1 MANDEWQ
8 SIALKAYPPPEV
20 KTKEKKIKNLGSR
33 FPGAGRGVEAQ
44 SDGHV
49 EGQKK
54 SSVEV
59 STGVESAM
67 KNLDTK
73 SHETA

>member
-20 KTKEKKIKNLGSR
+20 KKKEKKIKNLGTK
-33 FPGAGRGVEAQ
+33 FPGVGMGVEAQ

-54 SSVEV
+54 SRVEV

-73 SHETA
+73 FPEPA

>member
-1 MANDEWQ
+1 MANEEWQ

-20 KTKEKKIKNLGSR
+20 KKKEKKIKNLGTK
-33 FPGAGRGVEAQ
+33 FPGVGVGVEAQ

-49 EGQKK
+49 EGRKK
-54 SSVEV
+54 NSVEV

-67 KNLDTK
+67 KNLDTR
-73 SHETA
+73 SAEPT

>member
-20 KTKEKKIKNLGSR
+20 KKKEKKIKNLGTK
-33 FPGAGRGVEAQ
+33 FPGAGMGVEVRP
-44 SDGHV
+44 DGHV

-73 SHETA
+73 STEPA